1 MVFALQLNVI
11 SGFTHRKRGDC
22 LEKTLNAANH
32 KCRALYNIVS
42 GAPIVFLHGFSYTSD
57 IWQRIGITEILI
69 EKHIPFLALDMPYG
83 MKSQCQPKTRS
94 PEQNVAVVNEAV
106 KTIFG
111 SAVPVLVGA
120 SIGGNIALRYATQ
133 FPVKG
138 LLLIAPGRALE
149 PDLVQSYA
157 KFKFPTTIIWG
168 SQDNIVA
175 SEDMRTLADKL
186 PHSKL
191 LVYDEASHSAYKDQ
205 PDRFRHDLLE
215 LYANVE

>member
-11 SGFTHRKRGDC
+11 RGCAYRKRGDC
-22 LEKTLNAANH
+22 LEKTLNAGNH
-32 KCRALYNIVS
+32 KCHSLYHVAS
-42 GAPIVFLHGFSYTSD
+42 GVPIVFLHGFSYTGD
-57 IWQRIGITEILI
+57 IWQRIGITEVLI

-94 PEQNVAVVNEAV
+94 PEQNIAVVNEAV

-111 SAVPVLVGA
+111 SAEPVLVGA
-120 SIGGNIALRYATQ
+120 SIGGNIAVRYATR
-133 FPVKG
+133 FPIKG
-138 LLLIAPGRALE
+138 LLLIAPGKALE

-168 SQDNIVA
+168 SRDNIVA

-191 LVYDEASHSAYKDQ
+191 VVYDEASHSAYKDQ
-205 PDRFRHDLLE
+205 PDRFKHDLLE
-215 LYANVE
+215 LYANAE